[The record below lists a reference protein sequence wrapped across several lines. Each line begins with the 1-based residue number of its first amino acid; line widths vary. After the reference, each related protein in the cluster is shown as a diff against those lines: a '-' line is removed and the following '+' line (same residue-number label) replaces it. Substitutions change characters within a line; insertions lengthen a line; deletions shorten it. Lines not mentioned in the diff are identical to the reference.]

1 MDVSIIIVNYNTRE
15 YTLNCLRSVFEQTKD
30 VLFEVILIDN
40 ASTDDSG
47 TAVTREFPRVQFIT
61 NVVNIGCGSA
71 NNIGIRRSRGKYV
84 FLLNSDTVLL
94 NNAVKFFLDF
104 MEDGNNGKIGCCG
117 TVLLNEDRS
126 IQASYGHFPS
136 VRQVLFDQFEL
147 RRIFRK
153 YYQENLAVASVD
165 SHPAFKAV
173 PYVSG
178 AAMFFRRSALE
189 SAGVFDEDFFLY
201 FEETELCFRM
211 KRAEIPI
218 AVITEPKI
226 VHYFG
231 KSSSGYSI
239 RRQQMYKRS
248 ELLFFEKCYGSAIKY
263 IVVSIYIVG
272 SLIRLLLTWDR
283 KHLETLKIILRE
295 IL

>member
-30 VLFEVILIDN
+30 VLFEVVLIDN

-47 TAVTREFPRVQFIT
+47 AAVTREFPQVQFIT
-61 NVVNIGCGSA
+61 NAVNIGFGAA
-71 NNIGIRRSRGKYV
+71 NNIGIRRTRGKYV

-94 NNAVKFFLDF
+94 NNSVKFFLDF

-126 IQASYGHFPS
+126 IQASSGHFPS
-136 VRQVLFDQFEL
+136 VRQVIFDQFEL
-147 RRIFRK
+147 RRIFRR

-178 AAMFFRRSALE
+178 ASMFFRRSALE

-218 AVITEPKI
+218 VVVLEPKI

-231 KSSSGYSI
+231 KSSSGYSL
-239 RRQQMYKRS
+239 RRLQMYKRS
-248 ELLFFEKCYGSAIKY
+248 ELLFFEKCYGSATKY